1 MPVCKAMNARIPCFA
16 MVLAALALPSVAR
29 AQTQE
34 AIGHYV
40 PPRTWPEGVHNFNL
54 VHQKI
59 AVQFDMARRLVTGVV
74 TTTVIPDVATDTI
87 RLDAEDMTIDR
98 ATDARGRRLR
108 FRADTAHVTV
118 RLRRRAAPGDTV
130 VFALAYH
137 THPERGIYFVPR
149 EHVIWSQGE
158 ATETRAWVPT
168 YDYANDKTTWEF
180 LVTADSAYKV
190 LSNGRL
196 VSVTPVD
203 GGRERVW
210 HWSQDEKA
218 STYLYSVVVGPF
230 TVLHDHW
237 RNKPVDY
244 WVYPDT
250 VAAAWRAFGET
261 PSMIELYSRL
271 VDLPFPWD
279 KYDQSAIP
287 DFTYGGMENVSATTQ
302 TDFALQGPGANP
314 MQGGRSLVAH
324 ELAHQWFGDYET
336 TANWANIWLNE
347 GFATY
352 MESVQN
358 EKTRGWDAA
367 QLEWYQQQQQAMAA
381 DRREARP
388 VVWGVDEMTNPMGLF
403 FSGHVYQKGAQ
414 VLHQLRRLLGDEVF
428 WAGMH
433 RFLVNNAHKATT
445 TKDLADAFEQT
456 CNCHLGWFFNQWVY
470 GIGYPQLDV
479 TRRWDPG
486 AKTLYVT
493 VAQVQPTD
501 STRPLFKF
509 PTTIRVVTADS
520 VVRDSVMVQAEKTQ
534 TFALSVPSA
543 PLSFR
548 FDEGGWLLG
557 TVHTDQTPE
566 ELADMARHD
575 LDTSARNWALHALAG
590 SRDSAASDARRFIV
604 LNEHEPPIRVA
615 ALRQMTHD
623 STPIGIGIV
632 RSALRDPSAA
642 VRSQALETLAG
653 LDAARITT
661 RALEEYDDDPSSS
674 VRATALAVY
683 ARAAGD
689 AALDTLVAASAPGR
703 PSDVRTMAERNLSR
717 LHAPAAVDAL
727 VKLTDPMEV
736 RRLRQGALMGLMMT
750 GDTAR
755 TIEVAAHGLGD
766 YDPLYAETAARV
778 LAFIGTPAAQAK
790 LAAAAQTETRVLVK
804 NVIEEALQGKLRMGR
819 RMR

>member
-1 MPVCKAMNARIPCFA
+1 MKRLLSACLMLATLTLPVA
-16 MVLAALALPSVAR
+16 VR
-29 AQTQE
+29 AQQQGG
-34 AIGHYV
+34 IGHYV
-40 PPRTWPEGVHNFNL
+40 PPRTWPQGQHNFDL

-59 AVQFDMARRLVTGVV
+59 AVQFDMTKRLVTGKV
-74 TTTVIPDVATDTI
+74 TTTVIPRVRTNTI
-87 RLDAEDMTIDR
+87 RLEAENMTIDR
-98 ATDARGRRLR
+98 ATDARGRRLH
-108 FRADTAHVTV
+108 FSFDTAHVTV
-118 RLRRRAAPGDTV
+118 RLRRRASPGDTV
-130 VFALAYH
+130 VFTLAYH
-137 THPERGIYFVPR
+137 THPERGLYFVPR
-149 EHVIWSQGE
+149 RHIIWSQGE
-158 ATETRAWVPT
+158 ANETQAWIPT
-168 YDYANDKTTWEF
+168 YDYSNDKTTWEF

-190 LSNGRL
+190 LSNGKL
-196 VSVTPVD
+196 LSVTPVD
-203 GGRERVW
+203 GGAKKVW
-210 HWSQDEKA
+210 HWSQEEKA

-250 VAAAWRAFGET
+250 IDAAWRAFGET

-271 VDLPFPWD
+271 LDVPFPWD

-302 TDFALQGPGANP
+302 TDFALQGPGTDP

-358 EKTRGWDAA
+358 EKTRGWDVA
-367 QLEWYQQQQQAMAA
+367 QLEWYQQQRQAMAA
-381 DRREARP
+381 DRRQARP
-388 VVWGVDEMTNPMGLF
+388 IVWGVNEMTNPMGLF

-414 VLHQLRRLLGDEVF
+414 VLHQLRRLLGDKVF

-445 TKDLADAFEQT
+445 TKDLADAFEET
-456 CNCHLGWFFNQWVY
+456 CDCNLGWFFNQWVY
-470 GIGYPQLDV
+470 SIGYPQVDV
-479 TRRWDPG
+479 TRSWDPA
-486 AKTLYVT
+486 AKVLHVT
-493 VAQVQPTD
+493 VKQVQPTD

-509 PTTIRVVTADS
+509 PTTIRVITADS
-520 VVRDSVMVQAEKTQ
+520 VVRDSVMVQADKSQ
-534 TFALSVPSA
+534 TFDMSLPSA

-557 TVHTDQTPE
+557 TVHTDQTPK

-590 SRDSAASDARRFIV
+590 SQDSAAVDARRFIV
-604 LNEHEPPIRVA
+604 LNEHEPPIRVE

-623 STPIGIGIV
+623 STPVGIGIV
-632 RSALRDPSAA
+632 RSALRDPAPA

-653 LDAARITT
+653 LDAHGIEA
-661 RALEEYDDDPSSS
+661 RALDMYRNDPSSP

-683 ARAAGD
+683 AHAEGN
-689 AALDTLVAASAPGR
+689 AALSTLEQASMPDRSYA
-703 PSDVRTMAERNLSR
+703 VRTSAERSLSR
-717 LHAPAAVDAL
+717 LHSQGAVDAL
-727 VKLTDPMEV
+727 VKFTNPSEV
-736 RRLRQGALMGLMMT
+736 RRLRQSALMGLMMT

-755 TIEVAAHGLGD
+755 TVQVAAHGLSD
-766 YDPLYAETAARV
+766 YDPLYAETAVRV
-778 LAFIGTPAAQAK
+778 LAYIGTPAAEAK
-790 LAAAAQTETRVLVK
+790 LREAEKKETRVQVK
-804 NVIEEALQGKLRMGR
+804 NVIEQALSGKLRMR
-819 RMR
+819 RRRR